1 MAEQSPVYLGLVRPA
16 KLLGLPMMYAM
27 VWLFASVLLFLWIQ
41 SWIVLALSALAY
53 PAIWKAA
60 DWDPH
65 FLNVVAVSL
74 EETRPTPNRARHGG
88 DSYAP

>member
-53 PAIWKAA
+53 PAIWN
-60 DWDPH
+60 PH
-65 FLNVVAVSL
+65 FLDVVAISL
-74 EETRPTPNRARHGG
+74 QETRPTPNRARHGG